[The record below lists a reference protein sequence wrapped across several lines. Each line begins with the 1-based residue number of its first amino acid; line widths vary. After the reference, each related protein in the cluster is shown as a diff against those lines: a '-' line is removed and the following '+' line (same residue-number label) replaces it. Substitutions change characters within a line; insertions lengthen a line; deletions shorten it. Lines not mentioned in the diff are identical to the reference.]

1 MSAVSGTAPNSQAD
15 VGGSGGDGPGAGGA
29 VRARGSRHGRWT
41 APGMLLPFGV
51 FYVVFLLGPLVY
63 TAVAGFFG
71 GSLVKGGLGRWVGL
85 KNYREALGSADFWSS
100 LGHTF
105 YFTLLT
111 TVPLVLIALVLA
123 LLADRFARGRW
134 FFRLAFFAPFML
146 PSAVISL
153 LFMWIFADEI
163 GLAQGVVKWFGVETP
178 PSWLGDPDWAMISVA
193 AATVWWTVGFNFVL
207 YLAALQE
214 IPAEVHEAAAMDG
227 AGPWQRLRLVV
238 VPMLGRATTLVA
250 VLQLVASLKVFDQ
263 IYMMTSGGPDDS
275 TRPSL
280 LYIYQTGF
288 TDGRTGYASTVSLLL
303 FVVILLVSLVWFAMV
318 RRTEKGS

>member
-1 MSAVSGTAPNSQAD
+1 MSTATGTSTGSG
-15 VGGSGGDGPGAGGA
+15 VGGVGGTTGGPGAGV
-29 VRARGSRHGRWT
+29 VRARGSRPGRWT
-41 APGMLLPFGV
+41 APGMLLPFGL

-63 TAVAGFFG
+63 TAFAGFFG
-71 GSLVKGGLGRWVGL
+71 GSLVRGGLGRWVGL
-85 KNYREALGSADFWSS
+85 KNYAEALGSADFWSS

-105 YFTLLT
+105 YFTVLT

-123 LLADRFARGRW
+123 LLTDRFTRGRW

-153 LFMWIFADEI
+153 LFMWIFSDEI
-163 GLAQGVVKWFGVETP
+163 GLAQGVVKWLGVEA
-178 PSWLGDPDWAMISVA
+178 PSWLGDPNWAMVSIA
-193 AATVWWTVGFNFVL
+193 TATVWWTVGFNFVI
-207 YLAALQE
+207 YLAALQD
-214 IPAEVHEAAAMDG
+214 IPREVHEAAAMDG
-227 AGPWQRLRLVV
+227 AGPWQRLQLIV

-263 IYMMTSGGPDDS
+263 IYMMTAGGPDDS

-303 FVVILLVSLVWFAMV
+303 FVIILLVSLVWFAMV
-318 RRTEKGS
+318 RRTEKEG